1 MNVRYASMDLAFL
14 ARVRKMAALLGAIA
28 AVPVATYWGLWT
40 AAAWIAGVAWSLVN
54 LFFIGEVIRNVITAE
69 ERSTARILVAVS
81 IKFPVLYGVGFLLLW
96 LKQLP
101 VGALV
106 AGFSWPFVVMVLK
119 AAGRVY
125 LRLDDRG
132 ADEDSNGEGNA
143 SRA

>member
-1 MNVRYASMDLAFL
+1 MNAGYASMDLAFL
-14 ARVRKMAALLGAIA
+14 ARVRKMSAIVGAIA

-40 AAAWIAGVAWSLVN
+40 GAAWIAGVAWSLVN

-69 ERSTARILVAVS
+69 ERNMLRILVAVA
-81 IKFPVLYGVGFLLLW
+81 IKFPVLYGVGFVLLW
-96 LKQLP
+96 VEQLP

-125 LRLDDRG
+125 LRLDERG
-132 ADEDSNGEGNA
+132 ADDKSNGEGNA